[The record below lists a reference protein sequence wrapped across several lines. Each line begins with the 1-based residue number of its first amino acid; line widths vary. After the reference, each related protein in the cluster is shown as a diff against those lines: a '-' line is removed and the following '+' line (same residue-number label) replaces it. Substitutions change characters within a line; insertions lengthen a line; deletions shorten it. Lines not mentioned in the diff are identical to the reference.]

1 MVLTH
6 IVLSRNVQQAQG
18 LKKPIYQS
26 LTNCKCPSI
35 CFIPRTYRCVGYCAH
50 WGCCHPSYWECL
62 WHSWASPLPSERQG
76 WSFTAWSQLWWGSAC
91 LSVCLPVCLS
101 VCLPVCL
108 PVSLPVCLPACLP
121 VCLPVCLG
129 SLCSVHEHQVLKSWT
144 CSLLSLASVFLCVFL
159 EHAVYLISYLIH
171 YLGQYNIKFVWRVS
185 SFDIAWVTWNVH
197 LTLLCTV

>member
-62 WHSWASPLPSERQG
+62 WHSWASPLLSERQG

-91 LSVCLPVCLS
+91 LSVCLSVCLPVCLS

-108 PVSLPVCLPACLP
+108 PVSLSVCLS
-121 VCLPVCLG
+121 VCLPVCL
-129 SLCSVHEHQVLKSWT
+129 SVCLSVWALSAQCMSTKCWKAEHVHCCHWPVCFCVCFFRT
-144 CSLLSLASVFLCVFL
+144 CCLSDQLFNTLSGTV
-159 EHAVYLISYLIH
+159 
-171 YLGQYNIKFVWRVS
+171 QY
-185 SFDIAWVTWNVH
+185 
-197 LTLLCTV
+197 